1 SSSPFCFQAED
12 GIRDRNVTGVQ
23 TCALPIFTTFC
34 YFHMHFVLT
43 CLLMVYFW
51 RILNSI
57 HFFSFTCI
65 HHLFHPSS
73 YVNQLSQLDS
83 FSTILNI
90 ADRDR
95 LFSFISSSVGK
106 IGLRVINLNG
116 ASKPSGTIGIPF
128 GTGF

>member
-1 SSSPFCFQAED
+1 
-12 GIRDRNVTGVQ
+12 
-23 TCALPIFTTFC
+23 
-34 YFHMHFVLT
+34 MHFVLT

-51 RILNSI
+51 LIFNSI

-90 ADRDR
+90 AERDR

-106 IGLRVINLNG
+106 IGLRVINLNV
-116 ASKPSGTIGIPF
+116 ASKPSGTIGIPL
-128 GTGF
+128 GTGFGVDHFVNAVLHILSSRECNVITRTRPPIAITSAA

>member
-1 SSSPFCFQAED
+1 
-12 GIRDRNVTGVQ
+12 
-23 TCALPIFTTFC
+23 
-34 YFHMHFVLT
+34 
-43 CLLMVYFW
+43 
-51 RILNSI
+51 
-57 HFFSFTCI
+57 FTCI

-128 GTGF
+128 GSGFGVDHFLNAFFHILSPKDWNVITETLPPIEITSAA

>member
-1 SSSPFCFQAED
+1 
-12 GIRDRNVTGVQ
+12 
-23 TCALPIFTTFC
+23 IFTTFC

-43 CLLMVYFW
+43 CLCMVYFW
-51 RILNSI
+51 CILISI
-57 HFFSFTCI
+57 LFFSFSCI
-65 HHLFHPSS
+65 HHLFYPSS
-73 YVNQLSQLDS
+73 YVIHLSQVDS

-90 ADRDR
+90 VICNRF
-95 LFSFISSSVGK
+95 FSFISSSVGK